1 MVSKGMWDKERISF
15 NNSFLMSGNDGIDKR
30 FLDMLAQKHGFKY
43 NMSKT
48 AGFDAVIRLVC
59 TGFLFDVKSKLI
71 CDISV

>member
-1 MVSKGMWDKERISF
+1 MVSTAMWDQVQIF
-15 NNSFLMSGNDGIDKR
+15 FIIPFLLSGNDGIDKR

-59 TGFLFDVKSKLI
+59 IGFFVRRKKQINL
-71 CDISV
+71 

>member
-1 MVSKGMWDKERISF
+1 MAMWDQVRIF
-15 NNSFLMSGNDGIDKR
+15 LIIPFLMSGNDGIDKR
-30 FLDMLAQKHGFKY
+30 FFDMLAQKHGFKY

-59 TGFLFDVKSKLI
+59 IGLLFDVKSKLI

>member
-1 MVSKGMWDKERISF
+1 
-15 NNSFLMSGNDGIDKR
+15 MSGNDGIDKR
-30 FLDMLAQKHGFKY
+30 FFDMLAQKHGFKY

-59 TGFLFDVKSKLI
+59 IGLLFDVKSKLI